1 MAEARR
7 PIRVLVVDDSAV
19 MRKLLPIVLQH
30 DPDVEVVAT
39 AVNGVV
45 GLRKLAQFRPDV
57 VTLDLVMPGMDGLEV
72 LREIV
77 TQDGTPVIEFNRTF
91 MIRKRGHVPRPVR
104 GA

>member
-1 MAEARR
+1 MADARR

-57 VTLDLVMPGMDGLEV
+57 VTLDLEMPGMDGLEV

-77 TQDGTPVIEFNRTF
+77 TQDGTPVIEFARSF
-91 MIRKRGHVPRPVR
+91 MVWKRGHVPHR
-104 GA
+104 